1 MYKSIRIIAIQI
13 SCQNKVTNQ
22 LRMKHVPMYIYI
34 AMDQKPWDTVHIQI
48 LGIWKY
54 PLVNVYI
61 TMENHHFEWKIWD
74 LEIGFDPSRYFSDS
88 RFFPPKPGPVKESPH
103 LDRRSIPRT
112 EWGNSWEL
120 HHHFTIIV
128 HGISWGFDI
137 IMGWEKASGNQT
149 WLIMA
154 GGGSLIS
161 RSWCFSQIHQAYPS
175 VSARIFEAR
184 VNLFVNDGT
193 WCSEPLLKNGLP
205 SGYLT

>member
-1 MYKSIRIIAIQI
+1 MGRRSQHVQVN
-13 SCQNKVTNQ
+13 SDHSHPNQ
-22 LRMKHVPMYIYI
+22 LPKQSNKSAAYETCPHVYIYI

-54 PLVNVYI
+54 LLVNVYI

-74 LEIGFDPSRYFSDS
+74 LEIGFDPSRYFSIS
-88 RFFPPKPGPVKESPH
+88 RLFPPKPGPVKESPH

-120 HHHFTIIV
+120 HHHFTIIF

-137 IMGWEKASGNQT
+137 IMGWEKNEKASGNQT

-154 GGGSLIS
+154 GAWLIS
-161 RSWCFSQIHQAYPS
+161 RSWCFSQIHQTYPIVFPHEFS
-175 VSARIFEAR
+175 KRGWIC
-184 VNLFVNDGT
+184 L
-193 WCSEPLLKNGLP
+193 
-205 SGYLT
+205 